1 MQNVIANFLHFVPLS
16 CLPQNVFKGKK
27 EQNMHIQKKALLG
40 HILEYKHSLKNKGNL
55 EASLHVYPKI
65 RQQCSSWSA
74 SVFLPPTTFKWQ
86 PWLIQLA
93 IVFPLL
99 VTNPL
104 EVVKTRMQLDNEL
117 GIKHNSKNI
126 FHDRYYRGFAK
137 GFIRIFNEE
146 GVRGLYRG

>member
-1 MQNVIANFLHFVPLS
+1 MIS
-16 CLPQNVFKGKK
+16 
-27 EQNMHIQKKALLG
+27 
-40 HILEYKHSLKNKGNL
+40 
-55 EASLHVYPKI
+55 
-65 RQQCSSWSA
+65 QCISA
-74 SVFLPPTTFKWQ
+74 AYHLQTTTLTIK
-86 PWLIQLA
+86 LA
-93 IVFPLL
+93 IEFPLL